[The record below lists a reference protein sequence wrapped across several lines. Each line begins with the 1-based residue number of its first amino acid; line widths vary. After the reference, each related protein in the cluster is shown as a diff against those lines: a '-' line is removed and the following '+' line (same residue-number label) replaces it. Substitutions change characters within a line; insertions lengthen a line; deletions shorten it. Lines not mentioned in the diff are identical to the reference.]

1 MKRKRKRLIVL
12 RDESIEKIKRFGR
25 IGVGEIDIYERVTEI
40 RLGMR
45 ERENR
50 SVSIYRK
57 WEEWKRR

>member
-1 MKRKRKRLIVL
+1 MIVL

-57 WEEWKRR
+57 WKEWERR